1 MISDDNIR
9 ILVTMPKKL
18 RDDLKDFAI
27 MEGRT
32 QSNTVLRAIQ
42 EYLEKYYYRDKS
54 DTGIYR

>member
-1 MISDDNIR
+1 MISENNIR

-18 RDDLKDFAI
+18 RDDLKEFAT

-42 EYLEKYYYRDKS
+42 EYLEKHYYR
-54 DTGIYR
+54 